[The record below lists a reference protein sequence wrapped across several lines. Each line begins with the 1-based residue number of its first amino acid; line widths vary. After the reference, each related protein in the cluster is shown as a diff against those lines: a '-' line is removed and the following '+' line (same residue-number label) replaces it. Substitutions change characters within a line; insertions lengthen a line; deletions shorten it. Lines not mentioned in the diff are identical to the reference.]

1 MEESLRWIDVH
12 FHVIPDEFRT
22 LLASRG
28 IYGGIGEP
36 LAPWEASTALAVMDE
51 MRIQTAVASFAI
63 AGFDLSD
70 RVFFRRVA
78 RTCNELLADLAHRFP
93 GRFGGFAVLP
103 LPDLDDALR
112 ELEHALDT
120 LKLDGVALL
129 SNACGVYLGDP
140 ALDPLFEEL
149 DRRGTVVHLHPNDL
163 PSPVGRRP
171 PWYPYLVDL
180 PFETTRAAANWV
192 YSGAARRFE
201 RVKVILSHAG
211 GAVPFLAGRLATAQF
226 SMPGVVERVGGSVI
240 EALSNLYFDVAMTAP
255 EFMLPALLRLAPPE
269 RILFGTDFPYMP
281 REAIPF
287 AISGLTHCDE
297 LDEGALR
304 SIASQNAARLFPRI
318 AGSLDGRRSD
328 RRPSG
333 AAPPGIENP
342 QGS

>member
-180 PFETTRAAANWV
+180 PFETTRAAANWI

-201 RVKVILSHAG
+201 HVKVILSHAG
-211 GAVPFLAGRLATAQF
+211 GAIPFLAARLATAQI
-226 SMPGVVERVGGSVI
+226 SMPGVAERVGGSVM
-240 EALSNLYFDVAMTAP
+240 EALSGLYFDVAMTSP
-255 EFMLPALLRLAPPE
+255 EFMLPALLQLVPSE
-269 RILFGTDFPYMP
+269 QILFGTDFPYMP

-287 AISGLTHCDE
+287 AISGLTHWKD
-297 LDEGALR
+297 LDETALR
-304 SIASQNAARLFPRI
+304 SIASQNAARLLPRI
-318 AGSLDGRRSD
+318 AKCV
-328 RRPSG
+328 G
-333 AAPPGIENP
+333 AVEGTPPAP
-342 QGS
+342 